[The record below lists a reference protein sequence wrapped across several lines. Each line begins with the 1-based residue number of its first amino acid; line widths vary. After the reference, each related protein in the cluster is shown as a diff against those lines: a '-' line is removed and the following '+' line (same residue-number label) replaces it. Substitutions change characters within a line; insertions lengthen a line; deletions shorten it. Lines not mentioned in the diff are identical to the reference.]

1 MTLAKNQVLKI
12 EQYLSSSQYCQAEV
26 LLRKI
31 LCKMENCST
40 YLPYLYQTLFSLG
53 KYYDLINEIH
63 QSLPHLS
70 DQNEGLFYLYKSHIA
85 IGQYEGAIVAID
97 KISSIVSET
106 LPFLMDKAI
115 CYYHLSDLDSAE
127 RIIHEIALLQ
137 PDSAAVHNNLGNIQ
151 KDRGRINTALASF
164 KRSIQLSPCM
174 VDAYIGAGVTSL
186 MKGDRIE
193 GERYFISAIN
203 IDSRNYL
210 AQSHLAHFYYKEKA
224 FDKAEKL
231 WIQLSNQ
238 YPAHTG
244 SYLSLSNLYQKT
256 GRPEQAIEILDRCLL
271 IDPNCGTVAHIN
283 SALKQ
288 ETTDTAPASYIK
300 ELFDGYADSFEKHLT
315 QELNYQTPEQL
326 FALWQKHN
334 NKPSNLGKTLDL
346 GCGTGLSARPFY
358 IYTTYLTG
366 IDLSEGMVEIARD
379 KGIYNELIISDIY
392 PYLANNQSKF
402 DTCLAIDV
410 LNYSG
415 NLYNLFPKIHSSL
428 EPHGLFLFSTEA
440 SETADYTLQK
450 NGRYQH
456 SKTYI
461 DKLLKTTGFRII
473 AAHTAEIRKEKDQW
487 VEGDLYITQ
496 KI

>member
-1 MTLAKNQVLKI
+1 
-12 EQYLSSSQYCQAEV
+12 
-26 LLRKI
+26 
-31 LCKMENCST
+31 
-40 YLPYLYQTLFSLG
+40 
-53 KYYDLINEIH
+53 
-63 QSLPHLS
+63 
-70 DQNEGLFYLYKSHIA
+70 
-85 IGQYEGAIVAID
+85 
-97 KISSIVSET
+97 
-106 LPFLMDKAI
+106 MDKAI
-115 CYYHLSDLDSAE
+115 CYFHLSDLDPAE
-127 RIIHEIALLQ
+127 KIIHEIALLQ
-137 PDSAAVHNNLGNIQ
+137 PDNAAVHNNLGNIQ
-151 KDRGRINTALASF
+151 KDKGDTDAALLSF
-164 KRSIQLSPCM
+164 KRAMQLAPYM
-174 VDAYIGAGVTSL
+174 ADAYIGAGVTSL
-186 MKGDRIE
+186 IKGDRIGCE
-193 GERYFISAIN
+193 EYFLSAIS

-210 AQSHLAHFYYKEKA
+210 AQSHLAHFYYKEEA

-238 YPAHTG
+238 YPNHTDN
-244 SYLSLSNLYQKT
+244 YLSLSNLYQKT
-256 GRPEQAIEILDRCLL
+256 SRSEQAIEILDRCLS
-271 IDPNCGTVAHIN
+271 INPNCDTAAHIN

-288 ETTDTAPASYIK
+288 RTTDTAPASYIK

-334 NKPSNLGKTLDL
+334 SKSSNLGKTLDL

-358 IYTTYLTG
+358 TYTTSLIG

-379 KGIYNELIISDIY
+379 KGIYNDLIISDIY

-473 AAHTAEIRKEKDQW
+473 AVHTAEIRKEKDQW